1 MCGHADAQLDD
12 AQLDDAELDESSRGA
27 LLRGVRAR
35 SQVPARRS
43 GHSRAAVALREPGDA
58 HLGDAK
64 LGDAK
69 LDDAQLDESSRGAL
83 RRGVRARSQG
93 PAGRR
98 QRARAAPAGV
108 VAQRGPGEAQ
118 LADAQL
124 DDAQLD
130 DAQLEAGTWGAE
142 GLSWHTI
149 AADALPRPGASIVER
164 RTVCSLGRLRVL
176 PGGGGALGRLRLGLC
191 EGADWR
197 ADDVDVQ
204 FAEGPRSNRG
214 NPNRPE
220 AMRGVG
226 TGGNPAGTDA
236 MNQLRR
242 VLMPCGTTGCTALV
256 EKFAAAKQ
264 ANAATRETLARPE
277 RWLRREAVHL
287 GAVAS
292 DAVRSQ
298 AARVRSGLAAYGLSP
313 HPPPDASLR
322 ARGHGCAFG
331 GHCTHRERSH
341 RVRPPCSAESHSPR
355 SHRAAC
361 CNHGCIAGH
370 VPSCPFGVL
379 CVRDADGAL
388 QLHGGAW
395 RATSQRTCVFVCCES
410 IPSGCGRASSAV
422 VSCSRRGCRAYYVC
436 GGLWVER
443 AACAP
448 LSRRGGASSV
458 CAAVATHKFS
468 KFRRRVLL
476 LLRV

>member
-35 SQVPARRS
+35 SQGPARRS

-69 LDDAQLDESSRGAL
+69 LDDAKLDESSRGAL

-176 PGGGGALGRLRLGLC
+176 PGGGGGLGRLRLGLC

-220 AMRGVG
+220 TMRGVG

-264 ANAATRETLARPE
+264 ANAATRETLGPSDGCAGKQCTLG
-277 RWLRREAVHL
+277 RWLPT
-287 GAVAS
+287 
-292 DAVRSQ
+292 Q
-298 AARVRSGLAAYGLSP
+298 FAARQLAYGAALLHTDYLLIRRP
-313 HPPPDASLR
+313 MRASAPAVTVACSEDTVRIANAAIASALR
-322 ARGHGCAFG
+322 A
-331 GHCTHRERSH
+331 
-341 RVRPPCSAESHSPR
+341 
-355 SHRAAC
+355 
-361 CNHGCIAGH
+361 
-370 VPSCPFGVL
+370 VPSRILLGVTEP
-379 CVRDADGAL
+379 R
-388 QLHGGAW
+388 
-395 RATSQRTCVFVCCES
+395 
-410 IPSGCGRASSAV
+410 
-422 VSCSRRGCRAYYVC
+422 
-436 GGLWVER
+436 
-443 AACAP
+443 
-448 LSRRGGASSV
+448 
-458 CAAVATHKFS
+458 VATMDA
-468 KFRRRVLL
+468 
-476 LLRV
+476 